1 MVSGGGGGFQRAPTS
16 GLPMTT
22 SGSRLPIAA
31 QVGAQ
36 ASPYADLAQGVEQY
50 QDLGGD
56 AIRRAP
62 TDSNTLPPATGP
74 TGGNPVGTP
83 ETQAAQPTWQPNA
96 QEGQGER
103 DANHF
108 AAATNFRDQQSGV
121 QGFRDLYHRDPTA
134 SDAAEVERLRK
145 MNAAPDDNPLY
156 RGFEE
161 AVRAGVLPNTQEGMG
176 QWLAANSQRGD
187 DPNAATFRKYME
199 QGGDTSFQRS
209 DALKA
214 KSAADAARIA
224 ITGREK
230 TPDEQRQ
237 EQIDGMLQGIA
248 RINGIAGTELPTSNV
263 KMGNLEITPEEYAAA
278 MRRIGAKTRQPGE
291 VAGFTTPTGQPWTG
305 TNSPAPEPASPAPGG
320 PAVEAGAPGD
330 GYGTGNGGAAGAGGP
345 GAGGAAGPAPSD
357 GDFQQKIDDILNG
370 YGAGPTSSSVAP
382 TAATEP
388 GRPSGELPPVVGG
401 AAPATPTDAAGGQLT
416 APVTAVAA
424 QPVTA
429 ASAPA
434 AQTGS
439 ATPTPAATT
448 AQEPTSRADWL
459 KTFEQ
464 GQKALDSYYERVRE
478 ERYRKLSENMAARNL
493 IGSSVEQDYRK
504 QIDDD
509 IAAEKEQKAYE
520 MQRDLMGAEYQGRQL
535 GLQETQLSQQDR
547 QFTQSLTEQVTGRLQ
562 QESQFARGLSSQESQ
577 NAIQNGIAQEA
588 QRLQALGMDRDEA
601 FRKAS
606 FAIDTTLRAEA
617 LKLQK
622 TGMAQDESY
631 RYAALSQDANFRNM
645 AMDLQRQGMAQDEA
659 YRKAAQQI
667 QQEQWEKSFG
677 ETQRQWNERI
687 ALDYPDTGN
696 TGGAEQAMPAQPTL
710 NSSQAAAGL
719 HWQFDSDQ
727 NKWRLQDANGGWF
740 N

>member
-1 MVSGGGGGFQRAPTS
+1 MADAYADFNDAVLGRKRRRMPDEMSGYEPDQEFNAPAPTAAAPPSPTPASPPIPLADSLQADQGDRQPPPRQQRVQATTSTLSAAPTMPPPPPPPPPTPGFDPNASTQSMVSGGGGGFQRAPTS

-278 MRRIGAKTRQPGE
+278 MRRIGAKTRQPG
-291 VAGFTTPTGQPWTG
+291 
-305 TNSPAPEPASPAPGG
+305 
-320 PAVEAGAPGD
+320 
-330 GYGTGNGGAAGAGGP
+330 
-345 GAGGAAGPAPSD
+345 
-357 GDFQQKIDDILNG
+357 
-370 YGAGPTSSSVAP
+370 
-382 TAATEP
+382 
-388 GRPSGELPPVVGG
+388 
-401 AAPATPTDAAGGQLT
+401 
-416 APVTAVAA
+416 
-424 QPVTA
+424 
-429 ASAPA
+429 
-434 AQTGS
+434 
-439 ATPTPAATT
+439 
-448 AQEPTSRADWL
+448 
-459 KTFEQ
+459 
-464 GQKALDSYYERVRE
+464 
-478 ERYRKLSENMAARNL
+478 
-493 IGSSVEQDYRK
+493 
-504 QIDDD
+504 
-509 IAAEKEQKAYE
+509 
-520 MQRDLMGAEYQGRQL
+520 
-535 GLQETQLSQQDR
+535 
-547 QFTQSLTEQVTGRLQ
+547 
-562 QESQFARGLSSQESQ
+562 
-577 NAIQNGIAQEA
+577 
-588 QRLQALGMDRDEA
+588 
-601 FRKAS
+601 
-606 FAIDTTLRAEA
+606 
-617 LKLQK
+617 
-622 TGMAQDESY
+622 
-631 RYAALSQDANFRNM
+631 
-645 AMDLQRQGMAQDEA
+645 
-659 YRKAAQQI
+659 
-667 QQEQWEKSFG
+667 
-677 ETQRQWNERI
+677 
-687 ALDYPDTGN
+687 
-696 TGGAEQAMPAQPTL
+696 
-710 NSSQAAAGL
+710 
-719 HWQFDSDQ
+719 
-727 NKWRLQDANGGWF
+727 
-740 N
+740 